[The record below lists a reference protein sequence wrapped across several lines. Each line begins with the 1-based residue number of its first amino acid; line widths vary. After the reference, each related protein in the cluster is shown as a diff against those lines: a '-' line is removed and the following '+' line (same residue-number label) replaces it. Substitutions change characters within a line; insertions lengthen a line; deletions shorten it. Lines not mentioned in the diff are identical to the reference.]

1 MKTNIKYRGRKDLL
15 MEVNNSRH
23 NGLGINRYFAYHV
36 MPYGKERREAILA
49 HLRTIRNDPHNYI
62 VINKKYCLIL
72 KKDPDLKRLL
82 KQGKLKMNKI
92 TFGGDRCTYSVLR
105 LNDENLC

>member
-23 NGLGINRYFAYHV
+23 RGLGINRYFTYHV

-49 HLRTIRNDPHNYI
+49 HLRAIRNESHDYI

-72 KKDPDLKRLL
+72 KKDPDLKRLI
-82 KQGKLKMNKI
+82 KQGKLKMDKI
-92 TFGGDRCTYSVLR
+92 TFGGNRCTYSVLR
-105 LNDENLC
+105 LNDENI